1 MNNEP
6 IAEAIKYAAMA
17 NDLCLVGDLCKLLA
31 KPSVDKFSSLSKRL
45 LDVSDTL
52 AVQDLC
58 DWVSENK
65 KGA

>member
-6 IAEAIKYAAMA
+6 IAEAIKYAVAA

-31 KPSVDKFSSLSKRL
+31 KSSIDKFSGLSKRL

-52 AVQDLC
+52 AVQDLY
-58 DWVSENK
+58 DWVLDNE

>member
-6 IAEAIKYAAMA
+6 IAEAIKYAVVA

-31 KPSVDKFSSLSKRL
+31 KQSMDKFNAISKRL

-52 AVQDLC
+52 AVQDLY
-58 DWVSENK
+58 DWVLENK

>member
-6 IAEAIKYAAMA
+6 IAEAIKYAAMV
-17 NDLCLVGDLCKLLA
+17 NDLSLIGDLCKLLA
-31 KPSVDKFSSLSKRL
+31 KPSMDKFNAISKRI

-52 AVQDLC
+52 AVQDLY
-58 DWVSENK
+58 DWVLENK